1 MNRQA
6 VLNEAK
12 PAGAQAPA
20 AGEEAEARR
29 KGRAA
34 RALPRE
40 RLVSLDAFRG
50 LAIAGM
56 ILVNN
61 PGSWSY
67 VYPPLAHA
75 PWHGWTPTDLIFP
88 FFLFIVGV
96 AMPFSFARRLEHG
109 ASRRALFL
117 HVVRRSLI
125 IIGLGLL
132 IAGFPRYDL
141 STIRIPGVLQRIG
154 VVYLFA
160 ATAYLVVKPRARTG
174 LAAALLLGYWAL
186 MALVPVPGYGAGD
199 LSKEGNL
206 AAYVDNLLFKG
217 HMWEPAW
224 DPEGVLSTL
233 PAIAT
238 ALLGLFTGEWL
249 RSERPKLEKLVG
261 LFVAANAGL
270 VLGLIWD
277 AWFPI
282 NKNLWSS
289 SYVLFTAG
297 MGLHTLALCYWAI
310 DVRGFRAW
318 AQPFVVYGMNAI
330 AVYVLSAFV
339 GRILILWKV
348 VGAGGEAVPLKSWIY
363 QNLFASWAGPLN
375 GSLAFAIAYVLFWL
389 GVVWLLYRRRIF
401 VKI

>member
-1 MNRQA
+1 MNRRAA
-6 VLNEAK
+6 VTEAES
-12 PAGAQAPA
+12 AVARAPA
-20 AGEEAEARR
+20 VG
-29 KGRAA
+29 
-34 RALPRE
+34 ALSGG

-50 LAIAGM
+50 IAIAGM

-67 VYPPLAHA
+67 VYAPLAHA

-96 AMPFSFARRLEHG
+96 AMPFSFSRRLERSS
-109 ASRRALFL
+109 SRRALFF

-125 IIGLGLL
+125 IIALGLL
-132 IAGFPRYDL
+132 LHGFPRYDF

-154 VVYLFA
+154 VVYFFA
-160 ATAYLVVKPRARTG
+160 STAYLVLKARARWV
-174 LAAALLLGYWAL
+174 LAAVLLLGYWAL
-186 MALVPVPGYGAGD
+186 MTLVPVPGYGAGD

-206 AAYVDNLLFKG
+206 AAYVDNLLFRG

-233 PAIAT
+233 PAIVT
-238 ALLGLFTGEWL
+238 ALLGVFTGEWL
-249 RSERPKLEKLVG
+249 LSARSRLEKLVG

-282 NKNLWSS
+282 NKNLWTS

-297 MGLHTLALCYWAI
+297 MGLHTLAMCYWAI
-310 DVRGFRAW
+310 DVRGSRAW
-318 AQPFVVYGMNAI
+318 ASPFVVYGMNAI

-339 GRILILWKV
+339 SRVLILWKV
-348 VGAGGEAVPLKSWIY
+348 PGAGGEAVPLKAWIY

-375 GSLAFAIAYVLFWL
+375 GSLAFAVAYVLFWL
-389 GVVWLLYRRRIF
+389 GVVWLMYRRRIF
-401 VKI
+401 IKI